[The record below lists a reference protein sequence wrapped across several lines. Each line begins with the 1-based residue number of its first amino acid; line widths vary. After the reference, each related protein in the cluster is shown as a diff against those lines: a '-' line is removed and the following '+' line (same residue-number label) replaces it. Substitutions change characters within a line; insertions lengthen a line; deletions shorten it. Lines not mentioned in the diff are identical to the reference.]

1 MVKYKILIVDDD
13 KLLQKALYNV
23 LSERY
28 EVVIVGSGEEVAEAL
43 QKHSIDLIL
52 LDIRLPGID
61 GVQTLKLI
69 KEMGLGVL
77 VIMMTAY
84 EDVKTVIASMKMG
97 AHDYL
102 VKPLDIE
109 ELDIIIERALE
120 TVKLKKETEEL
131 RKQFLREFGLGS
143 IVGESEGMKKALQL
157 AATVAKG
164 QNTSVLIEGETG
176 TGNEVIAIAIHFH
189 SARIGKPF
197 IAVNCGAIS
206 RDLIESE
213 LFGYEKGAFTGGL
226 AEGKQGKLELADR
239 GSLFL
244 DEIGELLPSAQV
256 KLLRFLEEREFYPVG
271 GTHKKRVD
279 LRIIAAT
286 NKSLEKEI
294 KEGSFRE
301 DLYYRLNVV
310 KIAFPPLRERREDIE
325 PLTLFFVNQFNE
337 SFGKSF
343 QGLSREARDVV
354 RDYPWKGNV
363 RELRNAIERVVL
375 MEDGSLIKADHF
387 AFLVND
393 RSRAVQEMNPLSIP
407 PSGINLE
414 ELNRSLVV
422 QALRMSG
429 GNKARAAKLLGL
441 SRPTLIYRIGKYEI
455 TEEEIKT

>member
-157 AATVAKG
+157 AAR
-164 QNTSVLIEGETG
+164 N
-176 TGNEVIAIAIHFH
+176 
-189 SARIGKPF
+189 SA
-197 IAVNCGAIS
+197 A
-206 RDLIESE
+206 
-213 LFGYEKGAFTGGL
+213 
-226 AEGKQGKLELADR
+226 
-239 GSLFL
+239 
-244 DEIGELLPSAQV
+244 EIGQQGAQQG
-256 KLLRFLEEREFYPVG
+256 LLR
-271 GTHKKRVD
+271 KK
-279 LRIIAAT
+279 
-286 NKSLEKEI
+286 
-294 KEGSFRE
+294 
-301 DLYYRLNVV
+301 
-310 KIAFPPLRERREDIE
+310 DI
-325 PLTLFFVNQFNE
+325 
-337 SFGKSF
+337 
-343 QGLSREARDVV
+343 
-354 RDYPWKGNV
+354 
-363 RELRNAIERVVL
+363 
-375 MEDGSLIKADHF
+375 
-387 AFLVND
+387 
-393 RSRAVQEMNPLSIP
+393 
-407 PSGINLE
+407 
-414 ELNRSLVV
+414 
-422 QALRMSG
+422 
-429 GNKARAAKLLGL
+429 
-441 SRPTLIYRIGKYEI
+441 
-455 TEEEIKT
+455 